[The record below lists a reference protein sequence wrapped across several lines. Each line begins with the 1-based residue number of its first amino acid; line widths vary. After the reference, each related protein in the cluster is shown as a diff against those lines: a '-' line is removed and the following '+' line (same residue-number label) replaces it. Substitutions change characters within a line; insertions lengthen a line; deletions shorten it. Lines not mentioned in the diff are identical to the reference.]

1 MNTTADS
8 NSPKDSR
15 ESPPLE
21 KKPGRV
27 RVLAGKLLMILFG
40 LLIGAVMAEIMLR
53 VAGFSYPEFYQP
65 DETRGY
71 ALRPE
76 KEGWY
81 MKEGKAFVKINSAG
95 LRDREHPYPKPANT
109 FRIAMVGDSYPE
121 AFPVE
126 MADAFWVLME
136 KQLQACG
143 AFSGKTIEV
152 INFGVSG
159 YGTAQELITLREQ
172 VWKYSPD
179 LVMLTV
185 TTNNDISDNVRVLKK
200 TNRIPYFVFQ
210 DGKLTLDDSFKRT
223 KAFQWRQ
230 SAVSRLGRWFEDHLR
245 LVQAVERAQLKLKI
259 WLTAK
264 KATAAFAQANND
276 RPATAV
282 ASEDELGVDNVIYRE
297 PADAVWQ
304 DAWRVTEGLLLAMR
318 DDVSAHGAK
327 FLVVTLS
334 NGIQVYPN
342 AEVRAGFQ
350 KRLGVPD
357 LFYPDRRVADLC
369 RREGIDSIVL
379 APEMQSYADKNQA
392 MLHGFPGN
400 IGYGHWN
407 QLGHRVAAEIIAR
420 EMCSQNRLR

>member
-1 MNTTADS
+1 
-8 NSPKDSR
+8 
-15 ESPPLE
+15 
-21 KKPGRV
+21 
-27 RVLAGKLLMILFG
+27 
-40 LLIGAVMAEIMLR
+40 
-53 VAGFSYPEFYQP
+53 
-65 DETRGY
+65 
-71 ALRPE
+71 
-76 KEGWY
+76 
-81 MKEGKAFVKINSAG
+81 
-95 LRDREHPYPKPANT
+95 
-109 FRIAMVGDSYPE
+109 
-121 AFPVE
+121 
-126 MADAFWVLME
+126 MADAFWVLMD
-136 KQLQACG
+136 KQLQECG
-143 AFSGKTIEV
+143 AVPGKTIEV

-172 VWKYSPD
+172 VWQYSPD
-179 LVMLTV
+179 MVMLTV
-185 TTNNDISDNVRVLKK
+185 TTNNDISDNVRTLKK

-223 KAFQWRQ
+223 KTFQWRQ

-264 KATAAFAQANND
+264 KAGTAFIQGNND
-276 RPATAV
+276 RPANAL

-327 FLVVTLS
+327 LLVVTLS

-357 LFYPDRRVADLC
+357 LFYPDRRVADFC
-369 RREGIDSIVL
+369 SREGIDAIVL
-379 APEMQSYADKNQA
+379 VLEMQAYADKNQT

-400 IGYGHWN
+400 MGYGHWN
-407 QLGHRVAAEIIAR
+407 PLGHRVAAEIIVR
-420 EMCSQNRLR
+420 KMCSQNRLR